1 MNEMKQIVL
10 FTSENCPYCTVAE
23 RILKDVLDEY
33 NGLFKYKSIEF
44 HPDRGLKI
52 SSLPTILVGQTRI
65 EGLPDKE
72 QIHSALFS

>member
-1 MNEMKQIVL
+1 MYEMKQIVL

-23 RILKDVLDEY
+23 KILKAVLDEY
-33 NGLFKYKSIEF
+33 DGLFNYKSIKF
-44 HPDRGLKI
+44 QPDRGLKI
-52 SSLPTILVGQTRI
+52 SSLPTIFVGQTRI